1 MNQVNSLVNS
11 AERRNINGLSAHN
24 TTRTDTSGV
33 FAGAAKSKRV
43 YENLEWVEASEQVD
57 KLKSLLDNLHG
68 QLLLTVVSTTR
79 DHYHVDET
87 LNNWA
92 LNFLEFALLV
102 ATRGVRNIN
111 LLLDALD
118 LEVGSE

>member
-1 MNQVNSLVNS
+1 MNQVNSLVYS

-33 FAGAAKSKRV
+33 FAGAAISKRV

-102 ATRGVRNIN
+102 ATGGVRNIN